1 MENSEILDQ
10 FQPSS
15 TGGDGL
21 QIDADMQSDLL
32 TASRWG
38 NILAIIGFVLT
49 GIGALIGLIMI
60 VGFASMSAFGGMP
73 GMEGVAPMMVGA
85 GILYM
90 VVLLLYGL
98 PLLYLRRFATNMKAA
113 IDGDGNQS
121 LATSFENL
129 GRLFKFLGIF
139 TLVLIGVYIV
149 FYIVMIVVYT
159 SSLSAMGAF

>member
-21 QIDADMQSDLL
+21 QIDADMQADLL

-38 NILAIIGFVLT
+38 NILAIIGFVIT

-60 VGFASMSAFGGMP
+60 VGFSSMSAFGAMP
-73 GMEGVAPMMVGA
+73 GMEGIAPVMVGA
-85 GILYM
+85 GIIYM
-90 VVLLLYGL
+90 AVLLLYIL
-98 PLLYLRRFATNMKAA
+98 PLVYLRRFATSMKAA
-113 IDGDGNQS
+113 IDGDGSQS
-121 LATSFENL
+121 LATSFQNL

>member
-10 FQPSS
+10 YQPSS

-38 NILAIIGFVLT
+38 NILAIIGFVMT

-60 VGFASMSAFGGMP
+60 ASMSAFGGMP
-73 GMEGVAPMMVGA
+73 GMGGIAPVMGGA
-85 GILYM
+85 VILYM
-90 VVLLLYGL
+90 AVLVLYIL
-98 PLLYLRRFATNMKAA
+98 PLLYLRRFATSMKAA
-113 IDGDGNQS
+113 IDGDGSQS

-139 TLVLIGVYIV
+139 TLVLIGVYIL
-149 FYIVMIVVYT
+149 FYIVLIVVYT
-159 SSLSAMGAF
+159 SNLAALGAF